1 MGSKIFQWYGF
12 TSNDE
17 FYFTMRLCW
26 EQCTSER
33 KREGTFESSS
43 HALSPE
49 SWESSSWNIQ
59 SKRSLFVTSLCRQ
72 CKNSPPKTS
81 THYQGKRKQK
91 LVFIRT
97 KNSKG
102 WESRKSRL
110 FQELAG
116 DTVESAAQC
125 SGWNEKVSLRLV
137 YLNTWSQSVELW
149 GKDQEGGLASGG
161 ITGCRLLGFKSPSP
175 SLLVPSSPGCGSR
188 CKLSVTAPPP
198 CLLVTLKLW
207 APN

>member
-102 WESRKSRL
+102 WESRKNRL

-149 GKDQEGGLASGG
+149 GKDQEGWACFRRYHWVQAFGFQKPKPFPVSSLFS
-161 ITGCRLLGFKSPSP
+161 RLWIKM
-175 SLLVPSSPGCGSR
+175 
-188 CKLSVTAPPP
+188 
-198 CLLVTLKLW
+198 
-207 APN
+207 